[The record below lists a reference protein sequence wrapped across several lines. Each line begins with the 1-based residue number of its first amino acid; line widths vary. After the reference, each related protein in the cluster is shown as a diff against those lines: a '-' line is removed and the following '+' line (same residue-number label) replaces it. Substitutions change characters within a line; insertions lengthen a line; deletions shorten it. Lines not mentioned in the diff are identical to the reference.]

1 MSRCSVFM
9 FFSSIR
15 RHTSCALVAGVQTCA
30 LPISPGPGRHVAEA
44 PIVGHWPTALADP
57 LLRHLSDGGERAVR
71 RWSATT
77 GIEAIAAGAPL
88 VNVNTPADQLGSAS
102 WRERVCQYG

>member
-1 MSRCSVFM
+1 MPR
-9 FFSSIR
+9 IDAELLAR
-15 RHTSCALVAGVQTCA
+15 LTA
-30 LPISPGPGRHVAEA
+30 PGPGRHVAEA

-71 RWSATT
+71 RWEENT

-88 VNVNTPADQLGSAS
+88 VNVNTHAEPAALAKDQLSRS
-102 WRERVCQYG
+102 DERSGGKEGVRTYK